1 MFFAK
6 DKLIEELKNQNR
18 QLRAD
23 LERER
28 QRADLAVDRLLATQA
43 HISPIMPEMVKKN
56 ELLEEEAER
65 KAKEIKSAFEKIGMD
80 IDIESEEGI

>member
-1 MFFAK
+1 
-6 DKLIEELKNQNR
+6 
-18 QLRAD
+18 
-23 LERER
+23 
-28 QRADLAVDRLLATQA
+28 
-43 HISPIMPEMVKKN
+43 MPEMVKKN